1 MRLLL
6 ACGLLAAGLAHA
18 DERFDKLDY
27 DKDGKVSKAEAAGN
41 PDLIIGFD
49 RADRSKDGKL
59 SPKEY
64 DALLARAA
72 KLAAAKEAKEAAAA
86 EKSAAAAEKSAAA
99 GSTSPVATGPSSPK
113 KKKN

>member
-6 ACGLLAAGLAHA
+6 ACGLLLAGFAYA
-18 DERFDKLDY
+18 DERFDKLDF

-49 RADRSKDGKL
+49 RADRNKDGKL

-64 DALLARAA
+64 DALLERAA
-72 KLAAAKEAKEAAAA
+72 KLAAAKEAAAA
-86 EKSAAAAEKSAAA
+86 KSAAAKQAAAEKSAAA
-99 GSTSPVATGPSSPK
+99 GSTSP